1 MNAKEIADMADMI
14 VAGYAY
20 KVKDDYIE
28 VTDLSQPTKT
38 AVIQG
43 GQVVESLMTD
53 EEDDILLK
61 YYTVNKDLL
70 EGMLGS

>member
-1 MNAKEIADMADMI
+1 MNAKEIADAADMI

-20 KVKDDYIE
+20 RVKGDYVE
-28 VTDLSQPTKT
+28 VTDLNQPERT

-53 EEDDILLK
+53 DEDDILLK
-61 YYTVNKDLL
+61 YYRINKDLL
-70 EGMLGS
+70 EGMLSA